1 MFTLRHMKKF
11 LCLVVLFTQ
20 FAFVSATSSAGR
32 DIVIRVDK
40 IRNSKGFIL
49 VALHATAADFPKTT
63 GKAFKLERGTINNGS
78 SEIVLKDV
86 PPGTYAV
93 ALFHDE
99 NNDQKLNTNF
109 LGIPKEGYGFSN
121 NAYHTFRAPDF
132 SEASF
137 KHDDNSTVI
146 IHMHY

>member
-1 MFTLRHMKKF
+1 MKKILYLTLLGLQF
-11 LCLVVLFTQ
+11 LFVTA
-20 FAFVSATSSAGR
+20 FAVPGK

-40 IRNSKGFIL
+40 IRSAKGFIL
-49 VALHATAADFPKTT
+49 VALHNTDKGFPNTN
-63 GKAFKLERGTINNGS
+63 GQAFRVERGVIREGT
-78 SEIVLKDV
+78 SEIVFHNV
-86 PPGTYAV
+86 PAGKYAI

-137 KHDDNSTVI
+137 QHDENSTLN
-146 IHMHY
+146 IHLHY

>member
-1 MFTLRHMKKF
+1 MKKF
-11 LCLVVLFTQ
+11 LYLFLLAAQITI
-20 FAFVSATSSAGR
+20 VSGFTPPAK

-40 IRNSKGFIL
+40 IRNAKGFIL
-49 VALHATAADFPKTT
+49 VALHANGKDFPASE
-63 GKAFKLERGTINNGS
+63 KAFRMERGQISEGS
-78 SEIVLKDV
+78 AEIVLHDV
-86 PPGTYAV
+86 PAGRYAI

-121 NAYHTFRAPDF
+121 NAYHTFRAPDY

-137 KHDDNSTVI
+137 QHEDNTI
-146 IHMHY
+146 LNIHMHY